1 MGVID
6 EETMPDYGHS
16 KAYSLLPNYCPE
28 TDPINKASQTQEN
41 KEERERKEAKEK
53 AQREKDSKIEF
64 IMLQKAIAN

>member
-1 MGVID
+1 MDWASPRKTKSKFSLRQIFIFSSRNVLGVID

-41 KEERERKEAKEK
+41 REERE
-53 AQREKDSKIEF
+53 
-64 IMLQKAIAN
+64 